1 MRQFFNPFSLIKGL
15 ISPPKAQTIQR
26 PQLPVS
32 TPAQDAAAEKKAA
45 DEARRKAL
53 AEAAKKKGTSQA
65 RSVLGGTAVVG
76 EGDVSKPSL
85 LG

>member
-1 MRQFFNPFSLIKGL
+1 MRQFFNPLNLLKGL
-15 ISPPKAQTIQR
+15 ISPPK
-26 PQLPVS
+26 PQVIERAALPVA

-53 AEAAKKKGTSQA
+53 AEAQKRQGSSQA
-65 RSVLGGTAVVG
+65 RSLLGGTATVG